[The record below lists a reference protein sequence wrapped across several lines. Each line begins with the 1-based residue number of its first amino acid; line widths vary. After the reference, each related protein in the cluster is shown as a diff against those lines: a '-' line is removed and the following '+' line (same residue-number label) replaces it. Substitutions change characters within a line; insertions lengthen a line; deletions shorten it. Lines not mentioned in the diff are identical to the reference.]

1 MTARRPSA
9 TLPSRGVAAHARD
22 VVVDDHRIGAV
33 QQTITPALRAAPE
46 VMNLILLAGPLDR
59 STGSDALSIPD
70 VDDATEIGVLL
81 ERSFRNGSSLR
92 SVPVGSLEEFKRIAA
107 DSIRLAREKDTG
119 TIRYD
124 IFSMTKR
131 PKQSCTKSS

>member
-1 MTARRPSA
+1 
-9 TLPSRGVAAHARD
+9 
-22 VVVDDHRIGAV
+22 
-33 QQTITPALRAAPE
+33 
-46 VMNLILLAGPLDR
+46 MNLILLAGPLDR

-131 PKQSCTKSS
+131 PNQSCTKSS